1 MFFKSD
7 IQTEAIELIFCLY
20 SLRFRDQECADKKI
34 KIRANFC
41 REEKKR
47 DSNSDLLLQMQIK
60 ERESQRSLRSL
71 NFTSKT
77 RTSSCLENN

>member
-41 REEKKR
+41 REEKKGTPTVICFYR
-47 DSNSDLLLQMQIK
+47 CRLK
-60 ERESQRSLRSL
+60 REKA
-71 NFTSKT
+71 NGP
-77 RTSSCLENN
+77 CAP